1 MGHNCDSPRA
11 SIDHSYSYSYHHH
24 HHHAITHRPCCCPR
38 TSNGAAHQ
46 NRSHRTPASLAL
58 RHQRYLCALV
68 FSTNSSLD
76 ATVLP
81 FKVFRQ
87 ITHRQSGQTTGLHKG
102 KKIAYR
108 QVPAACKLPWN
119 NPSRSFSH
127 RQRENTL
134 TEIGEAKAAS
144 SGNPAPEKH
153 ALSCAAIT
161 IPAKPCAGRT
171 TPTYR
176 RNPAAFAH

>member
-1 MGHNCDSPRA
+1 VLLPSDVKRCSSPKPFPPNSCQSSTSTPALLVRPWLLLAPNEEEKKKSSPRF
-11 SIDHSYSYSYHHH
+11 
-24 HHHAITHRPCCCPR
+24 
-38 TSNGAAHQ
+38 
-46 NRSHRTPASLAL
+46 
-58 RHQRYLCALV
+58 V